1 MASSVAFR
9 PITTPLLP
17 ITAVNK
23 TSKRKTHLQGFSMD
37 CYRLKMENKTGEEK
51 GTSELYYQDNEK
63 VLRTFCQQITTFQ
76 SYLEILSWTVIKQ
89 LNWIFQFDVS
99 LYSFADIY

>member
-1 MASSVAFR
+1 
-9 PITTPLLP
+9 
-17 ITAVNK
+17 
-23 TSKRKTHLQGFSMD
+23 MD

-51 GTSELYYQDNEK
+51 GSCELYYQDNEK

-89 LNWIFQFDVS
+89 LSWIFQFDVS